1 MTELRFTA
9 VKPNGQII
17 SGSLTADSTS
27 DGKKKIQK
35 LAAQSNLTVRSIE
48 KRGTFLYKVQKG
60 AEKPIMGEQ
69 KAFNRQ
75 EVIDAFQK
83 LGYKILYVRAKL
95 FDYQAKPGMQD
106 LLMFVKISAELLDQK
121 LPYGEILTLLI
132 NDTANK
138 TLKETLKEINSELK
152 KGTDPEQVFTR
163 YQNIF
168 GKFTAFMLGLAAK
181 SGNMGEIYRATAKF
195 LERRAE
201 FKKNLKS
208 ALVTPLITMVVLA
221 GAVLFYVMYIFP
233 ETANMFKRFGIELPP
248 MTKFTLELSDFMMA
262 HPIMIFMVMFGPLI
276 AFVIFINTEKGRFLK
291 DKYMLRMPVI
301 GQIVHKTAIEVFC
314 RVFYTLY
321 SGSAESITP
330 LRISAEAT
338 DNKYFEDRIKR
349 VAIPIMTKQG
359 VGITDAL
366 EATGVF
372 TDTAISRIHSGEETG
387 NIKNSMLQLANY
399 YESETVYKLKNII
412 ELVQVVISLII
423 MVVMTAL
430 TLVSAETATISP
442 KPPGVS
448 KNEIFLEKQNAQCL
462 TPDWKLLT
470 KSDIPFYEKV

>member
-9 VKPNGQII
+9 VKSNGQII
-17 SGSLTADSTS
+17 SGSLSANSAS
-27 DGKKKIQK
+27 EGKKKIHK
-35 LAAQSNLTVRSIE
+35 LAEQSGLTIRTIE
-48 KRGTFLYKVQKG
+48 KRGTYLYKVQRG
-60 AEKPIMGEQ
+60 SEKPIFGEQ

-83 LGYKILYVRAKL
+83 MGYTVGYVRSKL
-95 FDYQAKPGMQD
+95 IDYQTTPGMQD
-106 LLMFVKISAELLDQK
+106 LLMYVKISAELLDQK

-138 TLKETLKEINSELK
+138 TLRETLKEINSELK
-152 KGTDPEQVFTR
+152 KGTDPEVVFLR
-163 YQNIF
+163 YQNVF

-201 FKKNLKS
+201 FKKNIKS
-208 ALVTPLITMVVLA
+208 ALVTPLITVVVLF

-233 ETANMFKRFGIELPP
+233 ETANMFRRFGIELPP
-248 MTKFTLELSDFMMA
+248 MTKATLEFSDFLMA
-262 HPIMIFMVMFGPLI
+262 HPAMIMFAFIAPIVGVI
-276 AFVIFINTEKGRFLK
+276 AFLSTEKGRYIK
-291 DKYMLRMPVI
+291 DKYMLKMPVI
-301 GQIVHKTAIEVFC
+301 GGIVHKTAIEVFC

-338 DNKYFEDRIKR
+338 DNKYFEDRVKR
-349 VAIPIMTKQG
+349 IAIPIMTKQG

-366 EATGVF
+366 TATGVF
-372 TDTAISRIHSGEETG
+372 TETALSRLHSGEETG
-387 NIKNSMLQLANY
+387 NIKNTMLQLANY
-399 YESETVYKLKNII
+399 YESETVYKLKNVI
-412 ELVQVVISLII
+412 ELIQVIISLLI

-430 TLVSAETATISP
+430 TVVSAETATVSP
-442 KPPGVS
+442 KPPGTENH
-448 KNEIFLEKQNAQCL
+448 KLIPDKQTAQCL

-470 KSDIPFYEKV
+470 RSDIPFYEKG

>member
-9 VKPNGQII
+9 VKANGQII
-17 SGSLTADSTS
+17 SGSLSANSAS
-27 DGKKKIQK
+27 EGKKKIHK
-35 LAAQSNLTVRSIE
+35 LAQQSSLTIRTIE
-48 KRGTFLYKVQKG
+48 KRGTYLYKVQRG
-60 AEKPIMGEQ
+60 SEKPILGEQ

-83 LGYKILYVRAKL
+83 MGYKVGYVRSKL
-95 FDYQAKPGMQD
+95 FDYQSAPGMQD
-106 LLMFVKISAELLDQK
+106 LLMYVKISAELLDQK

-132 NDTANK
+132 NDTTNK
-138 TLKETLKEINSELK
+138 TLRETLKEINSELK
-152 KGTDPEQVFTR
+152 KGTDPEQVFLR
-163 YQNIF
+163 YQNVF

-208 ALVTPLITMVVLA
+208 ALVTPLITVVVLF

-233 ETANMFKRFGIELPP
+233 ETANMFRRFGIELPP
-248 MTKFTLELSDFMMA
+248 MTKATLEFSDFLMA
-262 HPIMIFMVMFGPLI
+262 HPILIMFSFI
-276 AFVIFINTEKGRFLK
+276 APIVGLVVFISTEKGRFLK
-291 DKYMLRMPVI
+291 DKYMLKMPVI
-301 GQIVHKTAIEVFC
+301 GGIVHKTAIEVFC

-321 SGSAESITP
+321 SGSAESISP

-338 DNKYFEDRIKR
+338 DNKYFEDRVKR
-349 VAIPIMTKQG
+349 IAIPIMTKQG

-366 EATGVF
+366 TATGVF
-372 TDTAISRIHSGEETG
+372 TETALSRLHSGEETG
-387 NIKNSMLQLANY
+387 NIKNTMLQLANY
-399 YESETVYKLKNII
+399 YESETVYKLKNVI
-412 ELVQVVISLII
+412 ELVQVIISLLI

-430 TLVSAETATISP
+430 TVVSAETATVSL
-442 KPPGVS
+442 KPPGTENH
-448 KNEIFLEKQNAQCL
+448 KLIPDKQTAQCL

-470 KSDIPFYEKV
+470 RSDIPFYEKV

>member
-9 VKPNGQII
+9 VKSNGQII
-17 SGSLTADSTS
+17 SGSLSADSFS
-27 DGKKKIQK
+27 EGKKKIHK
-35 LAAQSNLTVRSIE
+35 LAEQSNLSIKVIE

-60 AEKPIMGEQ
+60 AEKAIQGEQ

-83 LGYKILYVRAKL
+83 MGYKVHYVRSKL
-95 FDYQAKPGMQD
+95 FDYQSKPGMQD

-138 TLKETLKEINSELK
+138 TLRETLKEINSELK
-152 KGTDPEQVFTR
+152 KGTDPEQVFLR
-163 YQNIF
+163 YQSIF

-208 ALVTPLITMVVLA
+208 ALVTPMITVVVLI

-233 ETANMFKRFGIELPP
+233 ETANMFRRFGIELPP
-248 MTKFTLELSDFMMA
+248 MTKATIELSDFLLA
-262 HPIMIFMVMFGPLI
+262 HPVAITV
-276 AFVIFINTEKGRFLK
+276 AFVAPIVSFIVFLKTEKGRFLK
-291 DKYMLRMPVI
+291 DKYMLRMPLV
-301 GQIVHKTAIEVFC
+301 GDIVHKTAIEVFC

-338 DNKYFEDRIKR
+338 DNKYFEDKIKR
-349 VAIPIMTKQG
+349 IAIPIMTKQG
-359 VGITDAL
+359 IGITDAL
-366 EATGVF
+366 EATTVF
-372 TDTAISRIHSGEETG
+372 TETAISRIHSGEETG
-387 NIKNSMLQLANY
+387 NIKNTMLQLANY
-399 YESETVYKLKNII
+399 YESETVYKLKNVI
-412 ELVQVVISLII
+412 ELVQVVISLLI

-430 TLVSAETATISP
+430 TLVSAETATVSP
-442 KPPGVS
+442 KPPGS
-448 KNEIFLEKQNAQCL
+448 ENHKIFLDKQTAQCL

-470 KSDIPFYEKV
+470 RSDIPFYEKG

>member
-1 MTELRFTA
+1 MIELRFSA
-9 VKPNGQII
+9 SKANGQII
-17 SGSLTADSTS
+17 SGSLSANSYS
-27 DGKKKIQK
+27 EGKKKIQK
-35 LAAQSNLTVRSIE
+35 LAETNTLSIRSIE
-48 KRGTFLYKVQKG
+48 KRRTFLYKVQKG
-60 AEKPIMGEQ
+60 TEKPIFGEQ

-75 EVIDAFQK
+75 EVTDAFTK
-83 LGYKILYVRAKL
+83 LGYKIHYVRGKL
-95 FDYQAKPGMQD
+95 IDYQGTPGMQD
-106 LLMFVKISAELLDQK
+106 ILMYVKISAELLDQK
-121 LPYGEILTLLI
+121 LPYGEILNLLI

-138 TLKETLKEINSELK
+138 TLKETLKEINQELK

-163 YQNIF
+163 YQNVF

-208 ALVTPLITMVVLA
+208 ALVTPIITLLVLF

-233 ETANMFKRFGIELPP
+233 ETANMFLRFGIELPP
-248 MTKFTLELSDFMMA
+248 MTKGTLQASDFLMA
-262 HPIMIFMVMFGPLI
+262 HPILISLIVLGPI
-276 AFVIFINTEKGRFLK
+276 IGFVVFVSTERGKYLK

-301 GQIVHKTAIEVFC
+301 GNIVHKTAIEVFC

-412 ELVQVVISLII
+412 ELVQVIIAMVIML
-423 MVVMTAL
+423 VMTAL
-430 TLVSAETATISP
+430 TVVSAETATVSP
-442 KPPGVS
+442 KPPGTQN
-448 KNEIFLEKQNAQCL
+448 KEIFLDKQNAQWSIQ
-462 TPDWKLLT
+462 DWKLLT
-470 KSDIPFYEKV
+470 RSDIPFYEKV

>member
-9 VKPNGQII
+9 VKSNGQVI
-17 SGSLTADSTS
+17 SGSLTANSVS
-27 DGKKKIQK
+27 EGKKKIHK
-35 LAAQSNLTVRSIE
+35 LAEQSNLTVRSIE
-48 KRGTFLYKVQKG
+48 KRGNYLYKVQKG
-60 AEKPIMGEQ
+60 AEKPIFGEQ

-83 LGYKILYVRAKL
+83 MGYKVHYVRSKL
-95 FDYQAKPGMQD
+95 FDYQGKPGMQD

-138 TLKETLKEINSELK
+138 TLRETLKEINSELK
-152 KGTDPEQVFTR
+152 KGTDPEQVFLR
-163 YQNIF
+163 YQNVF

-201 FKKNLKS
+201 FKKNIKS
-208 ALVTPLITMVVLA
+208 ALVTPLITVVVLF

-233 ETANMFKRFGIELPP
+233 ETANMFRRFGIELPP
-248 MTKFTLELSDFMMA
+248 MTQATIEFSDF
-262 HPIMIFMVMFGPLI
+262 LI
-276 AFVIFINTEKGRFLK
+276 ANPLLIFVGFMAPIIGIVVFLSTERGRYLK

-301 GQIVHKTAIEVFC
+301 GSIVHKTAIEVFC

-349 VAIPIMTKQG
+349 IAIPIMTKQG
-359 VGITDAL
+359 IGITDAL
-366 EATGVF
+366 TATGVF
-372 TDTAISRIHSGEETG
+372 TETALSRLHSGEETG
-387 NIKNSMLQLANY
+387 NIKNTMLQLANY
-399 YESETVYKLKNII
+399 YESETVYKLKNVI
-412 ELVQVVISLII
+412 ELIQVIISLLI

-430 TLVSAETATISP
+430 TVVSAETATVSP
-442 KPPGVS
+442 KPPGTENH
-448 KNEIFLEKQNAQCL
+448 KIFLDKQTAQCL

-470 KSDIPFYEKV
+470 RSDIPFYEKG

>member
-9 VKPNGQII
+9 VKSNGQII
-17 SGSLTADSTS
+17 SGSLSADSFS

-35 LAAQSNLTVRSIE
+35 LAEQSNLSIKTIE

-60 AEKPIMGEQ
+60 SEKAIQGEQ

-83 LGYKILYVRAKL
+83 MGYKVHYVRSKL
-95 FDYQAKPGMQD
+95 FDYQSKPGMQD
-106 LLMFVKISAELLDQK
+106 LLMYVKISAELLDQK

-138 TLKETLKEINSELK
+138 TLRETLKEINAELK
-152 KGTDPEQVFTR
+152 KGTDPEQVFLR
-163 YQNIF
+163 YQSVF

-208 ALVTPLITMVVLA
+208 ALVTPMITVVVLI

-233 ETANMFKRFGIELPP
+233 ETANMFRRFGIELPP
-248 MTKFTLELSDFMMA
+248 MTKATIELSDFLLA
-262 HPIMIFMVMFGPLI
+262 HPIAITV
-276 AFVIFINTEKGRFLK
+276 AFVAPIVSFIVFLKTEKGRFLK
-291 DKYMLRMPVI
+291 DKYMLRMPLV
-301 GQIVHKTAIEVFC
+301 GDIVHKTAIEVFC

-338 DNKYFEDRIKR
+338 DNKYFEDKIKR
-349 VAIPIMTKQG
+349 IAIPIMTKQG
-359 VGITDAL
+359 IGITDAL
-366 EATGVF
+366 EATTVF
-372 TDTAISRIHSGEETG
+372 TETALSRIHSGEETG
-387 NIKNSMLQLANY
+387 NIKNTMLQLANY
-399 YESETVYKLKNII
+399 YESETVYKLKNVI
-412 ELVQVVISLII
+412 ELVQVVISLLI

-430 TLVSAETATISP
+430 TLVSAETATVSP
-442 KPPGVS
+442 KPPGS
-448 KNEIFLEKQNAQCL
+448 ENHKIFLDKQTAQCL

-470 KSDIPFYEKV
+470 RSDIPFYEKG

>member
-9 VKPNGQII
+9 VKQNGQII
-17 SGSLTADSTS
+17 SGSLSADTFSE
-27 DGKKKIQK
+27 GKKKIQK
-35 LAAQSNLTVRSIE
+35 VAAHHNLTIKAIE
-48 KRGTFLYKVQKG
+48 KRGTFLYKVQRG
-60 AEKPIMGEQ
+60 TEKPIFGEQ
-69 KAFNRQ
+69 KAFNNQ
-75 EVIDAFQK
+75 EVSDAFLK
-83 LGYKILYVRAKL
+83 LGYKIHYVRSKL

-106 LLMFVKISAELLDQK
+106 LLMYVKISAELLDQK

-138 TLKETLKEINSELK
+138 TLRETLKEVNSELK
-152 KGTDPEQVFTR
+152 KGTDPEQVFIR
-163 YQNIF
+163 YQNVF
-168 GKFTAFMLGLAAK
+168 GKFTSFMLGLAAK
-181 SGNMGEIYRATAKF
+181 SGNMSEIYRATAKF

-208 ALVTPLITMVVLA
+208 ALVTPLITVFVLF

-233 ETANMFKRFGIELPP
+233 ETAKMFKRFGIELPP
-248 MTKFTLELSDFMMA
+248 MTKFTLEISDVLLNNPVLIFSLLIT
-262 HPIMIFMVMFGPLI
+262 PIIGF
-276 AFVIFINTEKGRFLK
+276 FVFIKTERGRYLK
-291 DKYMLRMPVI
+291 DKYLLKMPVI
-301 GQIVHKTAIEVFC
+301 GPIVHKTAIEVFC

-330 LRISAEAT
+330 LKISAEAT

-349 VAIPIMTKQG
+349 IAIPIMTKQG

-366 EATGVF
+366 EASQVF
-372 TDTAISRIHSGEETG
+372 TETALSRIHSGEETG

-412 ELVQVVISLII
+412 ELVQVFIALFI
-423 MVVMTAL
+423 MIVMTAL

-442 KPPGVS
+442 KKPGVAL
-448 KNEIFLEKQNAQCL
+448 NEIFLDKQIVKCSTQ
-462 TPDWKLLT
+462 DWKLLT
-470 KSDIPFYEKV
+470 RSDIPS

>member
-17 SGSLTADSTS
+17 SGSLTADSVS

-60 AEKPIMGEQ
+60 NEKPILGEQ

-75 EVIDAFQK
+75 EVIDAFTK
-83 LGYKILYVRAKL
+83 LGYKIHYVRSKL

-181 SGNMGEIYRATAKF
+181 SGNMG
-195 LERRAE
+195 
-201 FKKNLKS
+201 
-208 ALVTPLITMVVLA
+208 
-221 GAVLFYVMYIFP
+221 
-233 ETANMFKRFGIELPP
+233 
-248 MTKFTLELSDFMMA
+248 
-262 HPIMIFMVMFGPLI
+262 
-276 AFVIFINTEKGRFLK
+276 
-291 DKYMLRMPVI
+291 
-301 GQIVHKTAIEVFC
+301 
-314 RVFYTLY
+314 
-321 SGSAESITP
+321 
-330 LRISAEAT
+330 
-338 DNKYFEDRIKR
+338 
-349 VAIPIMTKQG
+349 
-359 VGITDAL
+359 
-366 EATGVF
+366 
-372 TDTAISRIHSGEETG
+372 
-387 NIKNSMLQLANY
+387 
-399 YESETVYKLKNII
+399 
-412 ELVQVVISLII
+412 
-423 MVVMTAL
+423 
-430 TLVSAETATISP
+430 
-442 KPPGVS
+442 
-448 KNEIFLEKQNAQCL
+448 
-462 TPDWKLLT
+462 
-470 KSDIPFYEKV
+470 

>member
-9 VKPNGQII
+9 VKSNGQVI
-17 SGSLTADSTS
+17 SGSLSANSVS
-27 DGKKKIQK
+27 EGKKKIHK
-35 LAAQSNLTVRSIE
+35 LAEQSNLTVRSIE
-48 KRGTFLYKVQKG
+48 KRGNYLYKVQKG
-60 AEKPIMGEQ
+60 AEKPIFGEQ

-83 LGYKILYVRAKL
+83 MGYKVHYVRSKL
-95 FDYQAKPGMQD
+95 FDYQGKPGMQD

-138 TLKETLKEINSELK
+138 TLRETLKEINSELK
-152 KGTDPEQVFTR
+152 KGTDPEQVFLR
-163 YQNIF
+163 YQNVF

-201 FKKNLKS
+201 FKKNIKS
-208 ALVTPLITMVVLA
+208 ALVTPLITVVVLF

-233 ETANMFKRFGIELPP
+233 ETANMFRRFGIELPP
-248 MTKFTLELSDFMMA
+248 MTQATIEFSDF
-262 HPIMIFMVMFGPLI
+262 LI
-276 AFVIFINTEKGRFLK
+276 ANPLLIFVGFMAPIIGIVVFLSTERGRYLK

-301 GQIVHKTAIEVFC
+301 GSIVHKTAIEVFC

-349 VAIPIMTKQG
+349 IAIPIMTKQG
-359 VGITDAL
+359 IGITDAL
-366 EATGVF
+366 TATGVF
-372 TDTAISRIHSGEETG
+372 TETALSRLHSGEETG
-387 NIKNSMLQLANY
+387 NIKNTMLQLANY
-399 YESETVYKLKNII
+399 YESETVYKLKNVI
-412 ELVQVVISLII
+412 ELIQVIISLLI

-430 TLVSAETATISP
+430 TVVSAETATVSP
-442 KPPGVS
+442 KPPGTENH
-448 KNEIFLEKQNAQCL
+448 KIFLDKQTAQCL

-470 KSDIPFYEKV
+470 RSDIPFYEKG

>member
-9 VKPNGQII
+9 VKSNGQVI
-17 SGSLTADSTS
+17 SGSLTANSVS
-27 DGKKKIQK
+27 EGKKKIHK
-35 LAAQSNLTVRSIE
+35 LAEQSNLTVRSIE
-48 KRGTFLYKVQKG
+48 KRGSYLYKVQKG
-60 AEKPIMGEQ
+60 AEKPIFGEQ

-83 LGYKILYVRAKL
+83 MGYKVHYVRSKL
-95 FDYQAKPGMQD
+95 FDYQGKPGMQD

-138 TLKETLKEINSELK
+138 TLRETLKEINSELK
-152 KGTDPEQVFTR
+152 KGTDPEQVFLR
-163 YQNIF
+163 YQNVF

-201 FKKNLKS
+201 FKKNIKS
-208 ALVTPLITMVVLA
+208 ALVTPLITVVVLF

-233 ETANMFKRFGIELPP
+233 ETANMFRRFGIELPP
-248 MTKFTLELSDFMMA
+248 MTQATIEFSDF
-262 HPIMIFMVMFGPLI
+262 LI
-276 AFVIFINTEKGRFLK
+276 ANPLLIFVGFLAPIIGIVVFLSTERGRYLK

-301 GQIVHKTAIEVFC
+301 GSIVHKTAIEVFC

-349 VAIPIMTKQG
+349 IAIPIMTKQG
-359 VGITDAL
+359 IGITDAL
-366 EATGVF
+366 TATGVF
-372 TDTAISRIHSGEETG
+372 TETALSRLHSGEETG
-387 NIKNSMLQLANY
+387 NIKNTMLQLANY
-399 YESETVYKLKNII
+399 YESETVYKLKNVI
-412 ELVQVVISLII
+412 ELIQVIISLLI

-430 TLVSAETATISP
+430 TVVSAETATVSP
-442 KPPGVS
+442 KPPGTENH
-448 KNEIFLEKQNAQCL
+448 KIFLDKQTAQCL

-470 KSDIPFYEKV
+470 RSDIPFYEKG